1 MNIEKVK
8 EQLALRVQEIMVKR
22 KKHKIQHLTSSEIKM
37 SWKEKVADTEDLVQ
51 RIYHTLSEL
60 ITQNQILFATD
71 SEKEDFVD
79 YIEPTIYDLVIRNI
93 DD

>member
-22 KKHKIQHLTSSEIKM
+22 KKHKIQNLTSFDIKM

-51 RIYHTLSEL
+51 RIYHTLNEL

-79 YIEPTIYDLVIRNI
+79 HIEPTIYDLVIRNI